1 MKESAGERA
10 LIEDLDQ
17 RFARLHRNACDL
29 LMSVSVVAP
38 EAQPSES
45 DGSSP
50 TLHSLRES
58 ILRGAAIVEQTF
70 GGITANLWDDPFEWT
85 LPETLNTRQRI
96 VEYLEEVEATRK
108 RAFEGFTADTELLKK
123 VSVPSGE
130 LQTLLSLL
138 LDTLVRA
145 VDYQGRAITTVETFP
160 K

>member
-1 MKESAGERA
+1 LKESAGERA
-10 LIEDLDQ
+10 LIEDLDE

-29 LMSVSVVAP
+29 LMSVSAAAL
-38 EAQPSES
+38 EEQPRES
-45 DGSSP
+45 GTSP
-50 TLHSLRES
+50 PLDSLRES

-108 RAFEGFTADTELLKK
+108 RAFEGFSIDTELLKK
-123 VSVPSGE
+123 ISVPSGE
-130 LQTLLSLL
+130 LQTLLRLL
-138 LDTLVRA
+138 LDTLLRA
-145 VDYQGRAITTVETFP
+145 IDYQGLAIKTLETLP